1 MFGGLPLRADGFSGI
16 CASGEREQF
25 SREIYG
31 DEKGARR
38 HRLPYR
44 QSVPRE
50 KEHRLQMEAR
60 GNSRH
65 DQFVQS
71 GKIFQLLDGISPRQ
85 KQGIER
91 KRFPLGKTAKTGSGV
106 LCLCKEDGKRRS
118 KSFYNSMR
126 FADTKRTRDT

>member
-1 MFGGLPLRADGFSGI
+1 MPDMI
-16 CASGEREQF
+16 HNIVYQF
-25 SREIYG
+25 AKQLREIYG

-44 QSVPRE
+44 QSVSRE

-91 KRFPLGKTAKTGSGV
+91 KRFPLGKTVKTGSGV

-126 FADTKRTRDT
+126 FADTKRTRYTRYT